1 MKISKKRR
9 KKKHVIKKMM
19 RMTSR
24 LKMRLIL
31 KTKEVL
37 VKM

>member
-9 KKKHVIKKMM
+9 KKKHVTKKMM

-31 KTKEVL
+31 KTKKVL